1 MTKGRLW
8 CKINSTNHKTDVM
21 QTFRVLIGSALLTS
35 SLSTL
40 IVTPAIANKKLTG
53 AEKTEVMQKFRDSI
67 KKNTFEACT
76 RTAKLNNALDKE
88 IACSCYSER
97 YVKQYSDSALVN
109 IVSWMNKNPSKTSI
123 VVYMLEPIRKFCR
136 IP

>member
-1 MTKGRLW
+1 MKA
-8 CKINSTNHKTDVM
+8 
-21 QTFRVLIGSALLTS
+21 FRVLIGSALLTS

-40 IVTPAIANKKLTG
+40 NLAPANANKKLTG
-53 AEKTEVMQKFRDSI
+53 GEKIEAMQQFRDSI
-67 KKNTFEACT
+67 KKNTFEACEK
-76 RTAKLNNALDKE
+76 TAKINNATDKA

-97 YVKQYSDSALVN
+97 YIKQYSDSALIN

-123 VVYMLEPIRKFCR
+123 VVYMLDPIRKICR